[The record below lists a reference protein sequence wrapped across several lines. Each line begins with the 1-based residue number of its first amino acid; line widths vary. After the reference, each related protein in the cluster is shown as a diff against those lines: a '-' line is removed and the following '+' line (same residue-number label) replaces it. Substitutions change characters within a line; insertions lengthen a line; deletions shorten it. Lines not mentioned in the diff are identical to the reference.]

1 MTLHIPFKSHIPR
14 ESQQQQQF
22 TEDQNISRNFKQIK
36 LHQQTSSF
44 QECKQIFD
52 ATEGMQ
58 HWHMS
63 PRALYQ
69 IKLKSKYM
77 TTSMSLYK
85 ATVYPDKFI
94 TALDKVF
101 PTKTS

>member
-1 MTLHIPFKSHIPR
+1 MTLHISFKSHIRR
-14 ESQQQQQF
+14 ESQQQRF

-36 LHQQTSSF
+36 LHQQTYSI

-52 ATEGMQ
+52 ATKGMQ

-63 PRALYQ
+63 PRALHQ

-77 TTSMSLYK
+77 PTCMSLYK
-85 ATVYPDKFI
+85 ATVYPDKFN
-94 TALDKVF
+94 TALDKVI
-101 PTKTS
+101 PTKRS